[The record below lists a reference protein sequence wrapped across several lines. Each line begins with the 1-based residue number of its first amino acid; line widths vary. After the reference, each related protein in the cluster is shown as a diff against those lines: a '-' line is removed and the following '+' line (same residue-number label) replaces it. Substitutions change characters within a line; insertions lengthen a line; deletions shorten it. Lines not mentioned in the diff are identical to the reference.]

1 MFKLFNA
8 KTPYEKKAWM
18 LVVYCWLA
26 YATVYIGRK
35 NLSVCLAD
43 MIAEGVTDKVSGGT
57 IGTCFMLCYAIG
69 QFANGWLGD
78 RFHPRHMV
86 CTGLMCAGLMNI
98 FMGLNSN
105 NFLFMVIWAVCGL
118 SCSMLWSPII
128 RAVSTWTTDDISHA
142 AAASLSATIPIGTI
156 LCYLICAAGLK
167 FFNWRVS
174 FMMCGGILCVMS
186 VVLFFCF
193 ASLKDH
199 MAEKKNEKTHAS
211 SGKDNNKE
219 NGKTSSD
226 AKTTV
231 KVFCTG
237 LVFAAIG
244 ILFNGMLKDGLDLW
258 IPTVLGDKFIPS
270 SSVVSLICTI
280 LPILNIFGA
289 YAARDVFHRFRIDEL
304 TTCAVMFAVSTISLA
319 IVTVFIRIIPAKTAE
334 TVIGFGDIALALFV
348 TLLLALSS
356 ASMLGANTMLLTF
369 IPLHF
374 GKVGRAS
381 TVTGM
386 LNCFSYA
393 AAAVSSIAVGS
404 ISDNFGWEA
413 VFIVF
418 IGAAAAGAV
427 ICFAGHKKLRQK
439 TDELDAYA
447 VEE

>member
-1 MFKLFNA
+1 
-8 KTPYEKKAWM
+8 
-18 LVVYCWLA
+18 
-26 YATVYIGRK
+26 
-35 NLSVCLAD
+35 
-43 MIAEGVTDKVSGGT
+43 
-57 IGTCFMLCYAIG
+57 
-69 QFANGWLGD
+69 
-78 RFHPRHMV
+78 
-86 CTGLMCAGLMNI
+86 
-98 FMGLNSN
+98 
-105 NFLFMVIWAVCGL
+105 
-118 SCSMLWSPII
+118 
-128 RAVSTWTTDDISHA
+128 
-142 AAASLSATIPIGTI
+142 
-156 LCYLICAAGLK
+156 
-167 FFNWRVS
+167 
-174 FMMCGGILCVMS
+174 
-186 VVLFFCF
+186 
-193 ASLKDH
+193 
-199 MAEKKNEKTHAS
+199 MAEKKKEKTPAS
-211 SGKDNNKE
+211 SGKEDAVE

-226 AKTTV
+226 TKTTV
-231 KVFCTG
+231 KVFCAG

-258 IPTVLGDKFIPS
+258 IPTVLWDKFIPS

-289 YAARDVFHRFRIDEL
+289 YAARDVFHRFKIDEL

-447 VEE
+447 AEE

>member
-231 KVFCTG
+231 KVFCAG

>member
-1 MFKLFNA
+1 MFKSKNA
-8 KTPYEKKAWM
+8 YEKNSWM

-86 CTGLMCAGLMNI
+86 CTGLMCAGLMNV

-105 NFLFMVIWAVCGL
+105 NFLFMVIWAICGF

-128 RAVSTWTTDDISHA
+128 RAVSTWTTAEISQA

-167 FFNWRVS
+167 FFNWRIA
-174 FMMCGGILCVMS
+174 FMMCGSILCVMS
-186 VVLFFCF
+186 VILFFCF
-193 ASLKDH
+193 ATLKEHTTDENAKAPTH
-199 MAEKKNEKTHAS
+199 HNKT
-211 SGKDNNKE
+211 NP
-219 NGKTSSD
+219 TS
-226 AKTTV
+226 AQTTI
-231 KVFCTG
+231 KVFCVG
-237 LVFAAIG
+237 LVFAAVG

-258 IPTVLGDKFIPS
+258 IPTVLEDKFIPS

-289 YAARDVFHRFRIDEL
+289 YAAKGIHHRFKKDEL
-304 TTCAVMFAVSTISLA
+304 TTCAIMFAISTVSLA
-319 IVTVFIRIIPAKTAE
+319 IVTMFVRIIPAKTAE
-334 TVIGFGDIALALFV
+334 TVIGFGDVALAVFI

-374 GKVGRAS
+374 SKIGRAS

-404 ISDNFGWEA
+404 ISKNFGWEV

-447 VEE
+447 AEE

>member
-1 MFKLFNA
+1 
-8 KTPYEKKAWM
+8 
-18 LVVYCWLA
+18 
-26 YATVYIGRK
+26 
-35 NLSVCLAD
+35 
-43 MIAEGVTDKVSGGT
+43 
-57 IGTCFMLCYAIG
+57 
-69 QFANGWLGD
+69 
-78 RFHPRHMV
+78 
-86 CTGLMCAGLMNI
+86 
-98 FMGLNSN
+98 
-105 NFLFMVIWAVCGL
+105 
-118 SCSMLWSPII
+118 
-128 RAVSTWTTDDISHA
+128 
-142 AAASLSATIPIGTI
+142 
-156 LCYLICAAGLK
+156 
-167 FFNWRVS
+167 
-174 FMMCGGILCVMS
+174 MMCGGILCVMS

-199 MAEKKNEKTHAS
+199 MAEKKEKKEKKEKAPSAAS
-211 SGKDNNKE
+211 SSA
-219 NGKTSSD
+219 SSSSSSSSQ
-226 AKTTV
+226 TTI
-231 KVFCTG
+231 KVFCAG

-289 YAARDVFHRFRIDEL
+289 YAARDVFHRFKIDEL
-304 TTCAVMFAVSTISLA
+304 TTCAVMFAVSTVSLA

-334 TVIGFGDIALALFV
+334 TVIGFGDVALALFV

-418 IGAAAAGAV
+418 IGAAAAGAA
-427 ICFAGHKKLRQK
+427 ICFAGHKKLRRK
-439 TDELDAYA
+439 TDELDAYV
-447 VEE
+447 VEDNQ

>member
-1 MFKLFNA
+1 MFKSKNA
-8 KTPYEKKAWM
+8 YEKNSWM
-18 LVVYCWLA
+18 LVIYCWLA

-43 MIAEGVTDKVSGGT
+43 MIAEGVTDQVSGGT

-105 NFLFMVIWAVCGL
+105 NFLFMVIWAVCGF

-128 RAVSTWTTDDISHA
+128 RAVSTWTTQEISQA

-156 LCYLICAAGLK
+156 LCYLICAAGLQ
-167 FFNWRVS
+167 FFNWRAA

-186 VVLFFCF
+186 VILFFCF
-193 ASLKDH
+193 ATLKEHTTD
-199 MAEKKNEKTHAS
+199 
-211 SGKDNNKE
+211 E
-219 NGKTSSD
+219 NAAAPVHHDKAHQTS
-226 AKTTV
+226 AQTNI
-231 KVFCTG
+231 KVFCAG
-237 LVFAAIG
+237 LVFAAVG

-258 IPTVLGDKFIPS
+258 IPTVLEDKFIPS

-289 YAARDVFHRFRIDEL
+289 YAAKGVHHRFKKDEL
-304 TTCAVMFAVSTISLA
+304 TTCAIMFAVSTVSLA
-319 IVTVFIRIIPAKTAE
+319 IVTLFIRIIPAKTAE
-334 TVIGFGDIALALFV
+334 TVIGFGDVALAIFV

-374 GKVGRAS
+374 SKVGRAS

-404 ISDNFGWEA
+404 ISENFGWEV

-418 IGAAAAGAV
+418 IGAAAAGAA
-427 ICFAGHKKLRQK
+427 ICFAGHGKLRRK
-439 TDELDAYA
+439 TDELDNYNG
-447 VEE
+447 

>member
-1 MFKLFNA
+1 MFKA
-8 KTPYEKKAWM
+8 KTEYEKNSWM
-18 LVVYCWLA
+18 LVIYCWLA
-26 YATVYIGRK
+26 YATNYIGRK

-69 QFANGWLGD
+69 QFANGWMGD

-86 CTGLMCAGLMNI
+86 CTGLFCSGLMNI
-98 FMGLNSN
+98 FMGLNSYN
-105 NFLFMVIWAVCGL
+105 LLFMVIWAVCGF

-128 RAVSTWTTDDISHA
+128 RAVSTWTTPEISHA

-156 LCYLICAAGLK
+156 CCYLICAFGLK

-174 FMMCGGILCVMS
+174 FIMCGAVLVIMAVILS
-186 VVLFFCF
+186 ICF
-193 ASLKDH
+193 GRLKNH
-199 MAEKKNEKTHAS
+199 TTEENAQAPTHHDKAHQT
-211 SGKDNNKE
+211 NAQANI
-219 NGKTSSD
+219 
-226 AKTTV
+226 
-231 KVFCTG
+231 KVFCVG
-237 LVFAAIG
+237 LVFAACG

-289 YAARDVFHRFRIDEL
+289 YAARDIFHRFKIDEL
-304 TTCAVMFAVSTISLA
+304 TTCGVMFTLSTVALA
-319 IVTVFIRIIPAKTAE
+319 IVTVFIHIIPSKTAD
-334 TVIGFGDIALALFV
+334 TAIGAGDVVLAIFV
-348 TLLLALSS
+348 TLLLAVSS

-374 GKVGRAS
+374 GKVGRAA

-404 ISDNFGWEA
+404 ISENFGWEA
-413 VFIVF
+413 VFGVF
-418 IGAAAAGAV
+418 IGAAFLGAA
-427 ICFAGHKKLRQK
+427 ICLAGHKKLRQK
-439 TDELDAYA
+439 TDELDAYQG
-447 VEE
+447 